1 MWNESS
7 CSLETT
13 ATLYFFTGC
22 EEWKQSS
29 QLWKEGT
36 SYQEE
41 SQCSCDSKRLAAQ
54 TGMDVITCF
63 CSDTSMQSSRKSQC
77 FPRNWKGR
85 SLGVGDTGQCW
96 VLPQTSIM
104 RNSFL
109 ARTPRFMHGFELEE
123 ETGKWASPSQ
133 LNVGAI
139 TLLLKS
145 GFLSCWL
152 VVRVIFDSLRT
163 QSAWGWL
170 WRSYSMCLV
179 MPFYPDQRLI
189 LVPIPFCSPEA
200 GGRRLWEMGTHSPH
214 IAVTKTSSQP
224 ARDWII
230 EFRPVNR
237 ILQLLELLRWQ
248 KHIFWV

>member
-145 GFLSCWL
+145 GYLSCWL

-163 QSAWGWL
+163 QPEVGCEGLILSAWLCPSTLIKGLFWSL
-170 WRSYSMCLV
+170 YLFVLQKQEGENYGKWGPIHHILLS
-179 MPFYPDQRLI
+179 QRP
-189 LVPIPFCSPEA
+189 VA
-200 GGRRLWEMGTHSPH
+200 
-214 IAVTKTSSQP
+214 SQP
-224 ARDWII
+224 
-230 EFRPVNR
+230 ETGS
-237 ILQLLELLRWQ
+237 
-248 KHIFWV
+248 